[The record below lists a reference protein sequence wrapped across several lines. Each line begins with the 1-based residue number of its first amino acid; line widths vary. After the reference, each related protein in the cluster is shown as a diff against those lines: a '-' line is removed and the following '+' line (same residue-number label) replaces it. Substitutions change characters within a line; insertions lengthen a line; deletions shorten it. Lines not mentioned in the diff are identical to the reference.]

1 MINLKIYI
9 KLIKRYNSPSL
20 WLRFY
25 IFVRLLVCPFDKI
38 LYFLPKMKT
47 LIDVGC
53 GSGLWLNFL
62 ALKQKNIDL
71 LMGVDIDGRKL
82 KLARSSKNKKIKYLD
97 LKEYGNQK
105 ISTDCITLIDVV
117 YLLSKDEQKKL
128 FQDCFQRLN
137 DGGGLFIKDVLTE
150 PYWKFLFNY
159 MQEFISVRVLHITY
173 GQKFFWLTENYLIN
187 ILSHIGFKEIRIE
200 RIDRWY
206 PYPHF
211 LCIAKK

>member
-105 ISTDCITLIDVV
+105 ISTDCITLIDLF
-117 YLLSKDEQKKL
+117 YLLSK
-128 FQDCFQRLN
+128 N
-137 DGGGLFIKDVLTE
+137 
-150 PYWKFLFNY
+150 
-159 MQEFISVRVLHITY
+159 
-173 GQKFFWLTENYLIN
+173 
-187 ILSHIGFKEIRIE
+187 
-200 RIDRWY
+200 
-206 PYPHF
+206 
-211 LCIAKK
+211 